1 MNPIIHR
8 LFTRYSLVL
17 AFSAVSVIAQAQAQA
32 QEKPWY
38 EKISLRGYAQ
48 LRYNR
53 LLETNGSL
61 KCDQCDKSIGA
72 PGGFFFRRGRL
83 IFSGDVHER
92 VAIYIQPD
100 FASDGGA
107 AQQIFQIRDAYFD
120 VALDSAKE
128 FRFRFGQ
135 SKVPYG
141 FENLQSSQNRAPLD
155 RADSTNSGV
164 ANERDIGVIFYWA
177 PAEIRK
183 RFRDLQNAQMKG
195 SGDYGVFG
203 LGIYNGQTANRSE
216 LNNNRHIVARLS
228 YPVAL
233 LGDQM
238 IEGGVSGYSGLFSTS
253 ANQEFADQR
262 AAAHFVWYPKP
273 IGLAAEFTTGRG
285 PMFRR
290 DLGGIIQVEN
300 LMGGYL
306 QLMGTVTTSEQRFT
320 PFARLQFY
328 HGGKKHETNA
338 PKYIV
343 RELEFGSEWSPVPA
357 VEFNA
362 AYVISSRYVDSS
374 TASAVSNQQGNLLR
388 LQAQFNY

>member
-1 MNPIIHR
+1 MKQ
-8 LFTRYSLVL
+8 LLVFT
-17 AFSAVSVIAQAQAQA
+17 AFLQIFVGASAMGS
-32 QEKPWY
+32 EKPWY
-38 EKISLRGYAQ
+38 EKISLRGYTQ

-53 LLETNGSL
+53 LLETNGLL
-61 KCDQCDKSIGA
+61 KCEQCDKSIGNN
-72 PGGFFFRRGRL
+72 GGFFFRRGRL
-83 IFSGDVHER
+83 IFSGDVHDR
-92 VAIYIQPD
+92 VYIYIQPD

-107 AQQIFQIRDAYFD
+107 VSQIFQMRDAYFD
-120 VALDSAKE
+120 VALDAAKE
-128 FRFRFGQ
+128 FRFRLGQ
-135 SKVPYG
+135 SKIPYG

-155 RADSTNSGV
+155 RADSLNSGV
-164 ANERDIGVIFYWA
+164 ANERDIGVMFYWA

-183 RFRDLQNAQMKG
+183 RFRDLQNASMKG

-216 LNNNRHIVARLS
+216 MNNNRHIVAKFT

-233 LGDQM
+233 PGDQ
-238 IEGGVSGYSGLFSTS
+238 IVEAGVSGYSGLFSTS
-253 ANQEFADQR
+253 ANTEFADQR
-262 AAAHFVWYPKP
+262 VAGHFVWYPRP
-273 IGLAAEFTTGRG
+273 IGLVAEFTTGRG

-290 DLGGIIQVEN
+290 DMGGTIQTEN
-300 LMGGYL
+300 LSGGYV
-306 QLMGTVTTSEQRFT
+306 QLMGNIEKSDQRFT

-343 RELEFGSEWSPVPA
+343 RELEMGNEWSPFPA
-357 VEFNA
+357 FELNA

-374 TASAVSNQQGNLLR
+374 TASAVNDQQGNFLR